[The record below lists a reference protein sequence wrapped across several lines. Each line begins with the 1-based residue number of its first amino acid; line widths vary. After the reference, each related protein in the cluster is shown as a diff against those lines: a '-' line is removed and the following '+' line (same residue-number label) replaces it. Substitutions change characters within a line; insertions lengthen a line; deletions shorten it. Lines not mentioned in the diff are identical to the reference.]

1 MGDVDVNWVKA
12 IGDIKS
18 VARFCHSAFQ
28 VSKLFDES
36 WNPDHVDLIV
46 AAKRLRRI
54 KDQYSVAVEER
65 DSVPEFP
72 LQIMGSRKYWISIP

>member
-18 VARFCHSAFQ
+18 VARFCHSAFR

-46 AAKRLRRI
+46 AAKKNAEDKGSVLSDCRGEGFRAGI
-54 KDQYSVAVEER
+54 SVANNGP
-65 DSVPEFP
+65 S
-72 LQIMGSRKYWISIP
+72 